1 MGDEMKD
8 ARVRKRSAEKQD
20 KKRLMT
26 VEIFTMIDY
35 SIYKKWVLISLYL
48 IGDLNLKLKIY
59 F

>member
-1 MGDEMKD
+1 MGDEVKEE
-8 ARVRKRSAEKQD
+8 RVRKRSAEKQD

-35 SIYKKWVLISLYL
+35 SIYKKWVLIRTYL
-48 IGDLNLKLKIY
+48 IGDLNLKFKIY